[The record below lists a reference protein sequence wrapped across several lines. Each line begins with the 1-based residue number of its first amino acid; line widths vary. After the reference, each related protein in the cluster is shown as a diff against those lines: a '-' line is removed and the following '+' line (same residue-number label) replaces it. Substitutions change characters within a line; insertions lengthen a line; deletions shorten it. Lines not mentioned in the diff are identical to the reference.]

1 MNGVASGE
9 VRQKTGTP
17 LYLASMAL
25 PASRDPRAG
34 STRTETG
41 LVVACAVATALFALT
56 LPLNLSH
63 DASIIVKTIAFF
75 LTFGLAAAHLFFRSL
90 RGRASDQGWAWIGA
104 ALVTFA
110 VAETWSVLN
119 EFLGW
124 ADGAQL
130 AADVLWLVAFPLVI
144 GGVGRLVRARVQ
156 QRGADAVLDAT
167 LVATGFFA
175 MGAAWLSIV
184 LDKAPIV
191 ADDYAVAFGTIDVF
205 GSLVVLGIALGAA
218 QSSSWNPPRSVWLLL
233 VAAIGFSVTD
243 AVYSVMVDHG
253 TYTAGGLLD
262 LGWPLSALAFS
273 AAAHSRSNGRAPGR
287 PAPTPTEEVHS
298 AVPAAM
304 ILTAIF
310 VLLLPVLGPLA
321 SIAQLS
327 AIAAIVLSVIR
338 MDRAVRAAL
347 ALAEQL
353 RVARIDPLT
362 GLPNRRSVR
371 ALTSAELKGGVFL
384 AFDIDGL
391 GDVNATFGTT
401 VGDRVLLLVAN
412 RISSSVRDNDLVAR
426 VGGDE
431 FGILLRNVEPDVA
444 ARIAESI
451 VTKLETEMSAEGHS
465 LRISA
470 CAGVSSLAGTDV
482 DIDALIT
489 EAENALREAKKIGTG
504 LVRSYSGLTGE
515 RSQERLRLRAEI
527 KEAFRTGAKDFV
539 PYFQPITSIADG
551 SILGVEALVR
561 WRKDG
566 VVLAPG
572 QFLPEIERSGSMG
585 LLTAHMVEASLR
597 ELRDAG
603 LDCPVTVNI
612 AADLVDMALP
622 KLIRDIAVATKS
634 LPEQVII
641 EITEEAI
648 MGNPVL
654 GARVLGKLRRD
665 GFRVLLDDFG
675 TGWSGLS
682 TLRDLAVDGLKI
694 DHSFVSRMTTDAG
707 TATIVRAVAQLA
719 EQLDVLVIYEGVE
732 DMDEVERYEVPSGGY
747 IQGYALARP
756 MPIEALV
763 EWVAQREAAPTGL

>member
-1 MNGVASGE
+1 
-9 VRQKTGTP
+9 
-17 LYLASMAL
+17 MAM
-25 PASRDPRAG
+25 PASRDPRNT

-41 LVVACAVATALFALT
+41 LVVACAVAVGAFALT
-56 LPLNLSH
+56 IPVNLSH
-63 DASIIVKTIAFF
+63 DASVIVKTVAFF
-75 LTFGLAAAHLFFRSL
+75 VSFGLAAAHLFFRAVK
-90 RGRASDQGWAWIGA
+90 GRASDQGWAWIGG
-104 ALVTFA
+104 ALVVFA
-110 VAETWSVLN
+110 VAETWSVLD
-119 EFLGW
+119 EILGLP
-124 ADGAQL
+124 QSIPP
-130 AADVLWLVAFPLVI
+130 AADVLWLIAFPLVI
-144 GGVGRLVRARVQ
+144 GGVARLVRARVP
-156 QRGADAVLDAT
+156 QRGGAAFVDAA
-167 LVATGFFA
+167 LVATGIFA
-175 MGAAWLSIV
+175 VGATWLSIV
-184 LDKAPIV
+184 LNNAPIV
-191 ADDYAVAFGTIDVF
+191 ASDYTVVFGTIDLF
-205 GSLVVLGIALGAA
+205 GTLVVLGVALGAA
-218 QSSSWNPPRSVWLLL
+218 QASSWNPPRSVWLLL
-233 VAAIGFSVTD
+233 AAAIVFSITD
-243 AVYSVMVDHG
+243 AVYSVMLDHG
-253 TYTAGGLLD
+253 TYAAGGLLD
-262 LGWPLSALAFS
+262 LGWPLSALAFTM
-273 AAAHSRSNGRAPGR
+273 AAHSRSNGRVTAKT
-287 PAPTPTEEVHS
+287 ASNVDEQVHS

-304 ILTAIF
+304 ILAAIF
-310 VLLLPVLGPLA
+310 VLLLPVPGPLA
-321 SIAQLS
+321 FIAQIS
-327 AIAAIVLSVIR
+327 AITAIVLSVLR
-338 MDRAVRAAL
+338 MDRAVRSAL

-362 GLPNRRSVR
+362 GLPNRRAVR
-371 ALTSAELKGGVFL
+371 ALTPTDLKSSVFIT
-384 AFDIDGL
+384 FDIDGL

-412 RISSSVRDNDLVAR
+412 RISSSVRDNDIVAR

-431 FGILLRNVEPDVA
+431 FGLVLRDVEPDVA

-451 VTKLETEMSAEGHS
+451 VTKLEAEMSAEGHS
-465 LRISA
+465 LRVSA
-470 CAGVSSLAGTDV
+470 CAGVSSQAGTEI
-482 DIDALIT
+482 DIDALIS

-622 KLIRDIAVATKS
+622 KLIRDIAVATRS
-634 LPEQVII
+634 APEQVII

-719 EQLDVLVIYEGVE
+719 EVLGVLVIYEGVE

-756 MPIEALV
+756 MPIDALV
-763 EWVAQREAAPTGL
+763 KWIALREETSIEV